1 MKRKLKIIVTLAVIS
16 LSLTADSFAQK
27 MKSPIKT
34 PAVPR
39 VTQVNEITVKPLLK
53 PNGKPLFINFWAT
66 WCIPC
71 REEFPD
77 LVEIDKEYR
86 GRIDFITITL
96 DDPAEI
102 NRDVTKF
109 LNEMKATMPTY
120 LLYTPN
126 ESEVIGSISKEWQGG
141 LPFSVLFGEN
151 GETVLFKQGKI
162 KLGLVKEK
170 INSMLSASDN
180 R

>member
-1 MKRKLKIIVTLAVIS
+1 MKRKLEIFGALAVIS
-16 LSLTADSFAQK
+16 LSITANSFAQK
-27 MKSPIKT
+27 TKSHVKT
-34 PAVPR
+34 PVAPR

-109 LNEMKATMPTY
+109 LNEMNATMPTY
-120 LLYTPN
+120 LLYTPD
-126 ESEVIGSISKEWQGG
+126 ESEVIGSISKDWQGG
-141 LPFSVLFGEN
+141 LPFSVLFSEN
-151 GETVLFKQGKI
+151 GEAVLFKQGKI
-162 KLGLVKEK
+162 KLGVVKEK